1 MMVPAPR
8 TPGTGN
14 TGSAFVPDAFP
25 SLANSDR
32 RLVFFSF
39 DKVLYDIDP
48 STTASTASP
57 PPPGKYFYLAAY
69 QVKTW
74 VLVHL

>member
-14 TGSAFVPDAFP
+14 TGSVFVPDAFP

-32 RLVFFSF
+32 RLVFIGF
-39 DKVLYDIDP
+39 DNVLGIDYLLDDCLDRVP
-48 STTASTASP
+48 DF
-57 PPPGKYFYLAAY
+57 FYAYSVLA
-69 QVKTW
+69 KS
-74 VLVHL
+74 